1 MKGDRKNTKYKHINK
16 GIIGS
21 FSIIDWVDNDQTK
34 EHASEHLHQ
43 WKVKKK
49 NKKQK
54 QKQDKNTNW

>member
-34 EHASEHLHQ
+34 ER
-43 WKVKKK
+43 K
-49 NKKQK
+49 NMQVNIYINEK
-54 QKQDKNTNW
+54 

>member
-34 EHASEHLHQ
+34 ER
-43 WKVKKK
+43 K
-49 NKKQK
+49 NMQV
-54 QKQDKNTNW
+54 NIYTNEK